1 MLKRRTDDKL
11 KTAGRPRCQPT
22 PHRRW
27 SAGAARRPGSRRPDR
42 GPCRRRLRVRGRK
55 SGRRPAKRRMLR
67 RIFSQPSAAAESR
80 AGATPLKQYWVSV
93 SVARNGRPGVH
104 ILAAAMSC
112 GVWVGAGTLAATSAT
127 KSSTASH
134 HVVGGGSNQVMSA
147 GGIAERAVRM
157 PMPLDL
163 PVPYRPD
170 ALATTLVA
178 FRPDALGQSDA
189 RAEVLALRR
198 LAIAG
203 AEHALEPAHTL
214 HELACGGRKS
224 HTSVT
229 SVLWRR
235 IRAVRPRI
243 HRAPRPRSHAT
254 WERVA

>member
-1 MLKRRTDDKL
+1 MADRSSLGPGNVLKRRTDDKL

-93 SVARNGRPGVH
+93 SVARNGRPGFH

-134 HVVGGGSNQVMSA
+134 HVVGGQQPGHVGRWNCGARRTHAHAARSSSA
-147 GGIAERAVRM
+147 V
-157 PMPLDL
+157 
-163 PVPYRPD
+163 
-170 ALATTLVA
+170 
-178 FRPDALGQSDA
+178 QA
-189 RAEVLALRR
+189 RCARD
-198 LAIAG
+198 
-203 AEHALEPAHTL
+203 HARSVST
-214 HELACGGRKS
+214 GR
-224 HTSVT
+224 
-229 SVLWRR
+229 
-235 IRAVRPRI
+235 
-243 HRAPRPRSHAT
+243 T
-254 WERVA
+254 WAK